1 MKLCHRFH
9 GLVDAYNAGRIAAVR
24 NEPWTSNPFPVDS
37 AHWDSWADGYH
48 DSLAQCAAEAEL
60 AREMI
65 AANVPICRV
74 EERLDAREPQPK
86 AVSLFDCLMHFFC
99 RNAAKGRA

>member
-9 GLVDAYNAGRIAAVR
+9 GLVEAYNAGRIAAVR
-24 NEPWTSNPFPVDS
+24 NEPWTSNPFAESS
-37 AHWDSWADGYH
+37 AQSDAWRDGFH
-48 DSLAQCAAEAEL
+48 DSLAQVAAEAEL

-65 AANVPICRV
+65 AANVPIHRG
-74 EERLDAREPQPK
+74 EELLDAGEPQPK

-99 RNAAKGRA
+99 RNPAKGRS